1 MASGAQQF
9 DLKSS
14 MYEWYQNIYVNVN
27 KYVPFVYLMVLNI
40 NCKTITR
47 GVPQGSILVLFLF
60 LLNVNDFVHFSMYN
74 IIFTSITNQCLW
86 HKKIISKI
94 VSVCICLDTESR
106 LRQLTTVLKFYLEV
120 IIGKWFIL
128 QEQTWYSVRFCR
140 ERKAQLMLT
149 GQGNREAEPWS
160 NLLECTYLKA
170 EGKKLGKELKAIKL
184 ESRSS
189 WDSLVE
195 SGQAGELMTMGRYK
209 ASP

>member
-1 MASGAQQF
+1 M
-9 DLKSS
+9 
-14 MYEWYQNIYVNVN
+14 
-27 KYVPFVYLMVLNI
+27 
-40 NCKTITR
+40 
-47 GVPQGSILVLFLF
+47 
-60 LLNVNDFVHFSMYN
+60 
-74 IIFTSITNQCLW
+74 
-86 HKKIISKI
+86 
-94 VSVCICLDTESR
+94 
-106 LRQLTTVLKFYLEV
+106 
-120 IIGKWFIL
+120 

-140 ERKAQLMLT
+140 ERKAVN

-160 NLLECTYLKA
+160 NLLECTYLRA